1 MAVWFGWIGA
11 LAMVSASFLIN
22 HPEGKLLAIIGL
34 SFLTVQSW
42 ENKTHNLTLLNIVSM
57 VGFVFSLLS

>member
-1 MAVWFGWIGA
+1 MAFWFGWIGA
-11 LAMVSASFLIN
+11 LAMVSDSFLIN
-22 HPEGKLLAIIGL
+22 HHEGKLLAIIGV

-42 ENKTHNLTLLNIVSM
+42 KSKTHNLTLLNSVSI